1 MESLVRASKHGCA
14 NKLERLNFQFK
25 AAEYMVAK
33 LFEIERMNK
42 KKLPN
47 VQRIKEEALNVI
59 SRSELKNKYKK
70 MNLKISFSVCVC
82 IWPSASPC
90 PSVSVAVSLP
100 LPLPLPLSQEH
111 S

>member
-1 MESLVRASKHGCA
+1 MIEERLNQVMESLVRASKHGCA

-59 SRSELKNKYKK
+59 SHIQLKNKYKINRK
-70 MNLKISFSVCVC
+70 VKI
-82 IWPSASPC
+82 
-90 PSVSVAVSLP
+90 
-100 LPLPLPLSQEH
+100 
-111 S
+111 